1 MRPPFRS
8 VRNGLFLLVFISGL
22 ACSGGLKEERLP
34 ETGSTLTGVVK
45 YGDENLQF
53 GLILVQTPTSSATGK
68 IGDDG
73 TYKVANVP
81 IGPVK
86 IGVNTSAGKGD
97 FMSKSM
103 AAGAYK
109 GPEAKGKG
117 KVVGLKFIEIPK
129 KYFEPN
135 TSGIETTIQSGSN
148 TFDIVIPK

>member
-8 VRNGLFLLVFISGL
+8 VRNGLFLLVFISVL
-22 ACSGGLKEERLP
+22 ACSGQNEARLP
-34 ETGSTLTGVVK
+34 ETGSTLEGVVK

-53 GLILVQTPTSSATGK
+53 ALIIVQTPTSSATGK

-81 IGPVK
+81 TGPVK
-86 IGVNTSAGKGD
+86 IGVNTAAGKGD

-103 AAGAYK
+103 AGGAYK

-117 KVVGLKFIEIPK
+117 KVVGLKYIEIPK